1 MVGVVIVCHSTDI
14 VDNLIDFLNVFKT
27 SDFNIV
33 NGSDKHI
40 PFGTTTEFIVESIK
54 KANDGEG
61 VLVLVDLGSSID
73 MALQAKEMLKGQID
87 VKIADAPILEGAIS
101 AVAGNDIDVDLI
113 QLKTIAEDSKNFR
126 KVK

>member
-27 SDFNIV
+27 SDFKII
-33 NGSDKHI
+33 NGSDKSI
-40 PFGTTTEFIVESIK
+40 PFGTTTEFVVEAIK
-54 KANDGEG
+54 KADEGDG

-73 MALQAKEMLKGQID
+73 MALHAKDLLKDKIN
-87 VKIADAPILEGAIS
+87 VEIADAPILEGAIS
-101 AVAGNDIDVDLI
+101 AVAGNDIDVELST
-113 QLKTIAEDSKNFR
+113 LKKIAEDSKNFR

>member
-1 MVGVVIVCHSTDI
+1 
-14 VDNLIDFLNVFKT
+14 
-27 SDFNIV
+27 
-33 NGSDKHI
+33 
-40 PFGTTTEFIVESIK
+40 
-54 KANDGEG
+54 
-61 VLVLVDLGSSID
+61 